1 MAGEDTPRTPDAAA
15 DLGAIL
21 ARLPAALDPG
31 AAAGVEG
38 VVQFDLT
45 GEGGGEYFLALRD
58 GTCTVGE
65 GRHQAPSVILTL
77 SATDCVAVITGAVKA
92 RALFDA
98 GRLRVAGNLFLAL
111 LLRDLFP
118 RDRLLP

>member
-21 ARLPAALDPG
+21 ARLPTALDPE

-38 VVQFDLT
+38 VVQFNLT
-45 GEGGGEYFLALRD
+45 GEGGGAYFLALRG
-58 GTCTVGE
+58 GTCTVAE
-65 GRHQAPSVILTL
+65 GRHPAPSVVLTL
-77 SATDCVAVITGAVKA
+77 SAADCAAVITGAVKA

-98 GRLRVAGNLFLAL
+98 GRLKVAGNLFLAL
-111 LLRDLFP
+111 TLRDLFP
-118 RDRLLP
+118 RERLLP